1 MHGLR
6 CIIASLK
13 AHAHRCGI
21 RLQAARLE
29 DFKHLRNARLVA
41 DRRERIILR
50 APRLGRVFAG
60 LAVDFVKLLGLRVI
74 ILPIAILD
82 RPLGRHAVAMAER
95 FKILFAQP
103 EQRRAVNLRVAAD
116 VIGKAG
122 PDFAAV
128 LVEHHLGRII
138 LERAVII
145 PIVLLTRQER
155 PAFQHEDALAAGGEP
170 MQQRPP
176 PAPVPMMMT
185 SKCSFMTGV
194 GRGAEGNLTSGEIAS
209 LAKPNAFI
217 QTRQASYATDTY
229 IWRTQLS
236 NSH

>member
-176 PAPVPMMMT
+176 ARARADDDDVEMLVHDGSWSRCGGKPYIRRNCLSCQAECVYTNPT
-185 SKCSFMTGV
+185 SIVC
-194 GRGAEGNLTSGEIAS
+194 N
-209 LAKPNAFI
+209 
-217 QTRQASYATDTY
+217 
-229 IWRTQLS
+229 
-236 NSH
+236 